1 MLEFEVVGAQAFSC
15 VDVTLRFLDVFV
27 ATCRRVAFWL
37 FCLSLLFVICFLFCL
52 LYGPGGDGGGRG
64 GDVGADDVGA
74 GGDDGFGDSAAG
86 LYPGCGFLFLLC
98 FWLVVCV
105 CWLVFCVGFVFEFAI
120 C

>member
-1 MLEFEVVGAQAFSC
+1 MLELEVVGAQGFSC
-15 VDVTLRFLDVFV
+15 VVNVTLRFLDVFV

-74 GGDDGFGDSAAG
+74 GGDGFGDSAAG
-86 LYPGCGFLFLLC
+86 LNSG
-98 FWLVVCV
+98 
-105 CWLVFCVGFVFEFAI
+105 
-120 C
+120 